1 MPRRRRRVCAPVALA
16 ILCACLLSGCADGES
31 ASSPSAATVGGG
43 LGELVREVG
52 GEGGEAEAGG
62 SEAAETELK
71 ELVDRETTPEE
82 REQAREALT
91 REQEEDEAEAEAG
104 QEPAAEQESEAGHEA
119 EAGGEPEGERESEAG
134 QEAEA
139 GGEPEAERESE
150 GAREPGES

>member
-1 MPRRRRRVCAPVALA
+1 MSRRRSVCALVALA
-16 ILCACLLSGCADGES
+16 ILCACLLSGCASGES
-31 ASSPSAATVGGG
+31 ASPPSAATVGGG
-43 LGELVREVG
+43 LGELVREVK

-62 SEAAETELK
+62 SESAETELK

-91 REQEEDEAEAEAG
+91 RAQEEDEA
-104 QEPAAEQESEAGHEA
+104 
-119 EAGGEPEGERESEAG
+119 
-134 QEAEA
+134 EAEA